1 MLINKMDKYQEVKFL
16 ILRRKLEVTLYHYF
30 MDNAC
35 NNSIVRLQE
44 YLNVISHNPEFII
57 HIIDQLYLLLNNH
70 NTSTINNTIIM
81 IVNNIQHDEELIQN
95 ILSFISI

>member
-1 MLINKMDKYQEVKFL
+1 MDKYQEIKFL

-44 YLNVISHNPEFII
+44 YLNVISHNPESII
-57 HIIDQLYLLLNNH
+57 HIIDQLYLLLNNYS
-70 NTSTINNTIIM
+70 TPTINNTIII
-81 IVNNIQHDEELIQN
+81 IVNNIQYDEELIQN